1 MSSLQAKSYKFFW
14 QKGFFDYYCN
24 NKGRNHE
31 YLLRVNDD
39 IDDIYEEFFLM
50 SELVA
55 VVYESNNFNSTIK
68 TYDTVVI
75 KYFPVGNI
83 YFPINNNW
91 INLVRNFLIL
101 SWKLYLAWFVKKNAL
116 LALIDQEPLELK
128 LLVVGIILIIHT
140 M

>member
-1 MSSLQAKSYKFFW
+1 MRPSKEDFSLTNCPYCQNKLIVNSYK
-14 QKGFFDYYCN
+14 DATNYYCN
-24 NKGRNHE
+24 NKGRNHA

-101 SWKLYLAWFVKKNAL
+101 S
-116 LALIDQEPLELK
+116 
-128 LLVVGIILIIHT
+128 
-140 M
+140 